1 MAESNFQEEPPSP
14 RPRRPKP
21 PPRDED
27 DLDEA
32 RFRREEDNIV
42 QTFIPY
48 KNPKSL
54 VAYYCGVFSLIP
66 CLGLI
71 LGPIAL
77 IFGILAWKYYN
88 RHATAGGLGHAI
100 TGVILGT
107 VTTLLNFG
115 AVILVLIG
123 VGTRYFK

>member
-1 MAESNFQEEPPSP
+1 MAESDFQDEPPQPQS
-14 RPRRPKP
+14 RRPKP
-21 PPRDED
+21 PPRGED
-27 DLDEA
+27 DLDEN
-32 RFRREEDNIV
+32 RFRRDDDVV

-54 VAYYCGVFSLIP
+54 VAYYCGVFGLIP

-77 IFGILAWKYYN
+77 IFGILAWKYSN
-88 RHATAGGLGHAI
+88 RHPTAGGLGHAI

-107 VTTLLNFG
+107 VTSLLNYG
-115 AVILVLIG
+115 VLILVL
-123 VGTRYFK
+123 VGAGAAYFKR